1 MIGIG
6 WATLYATIIEKY
18 EVEPNI
24 KINLKSQSCNNVN
37 Q

>member
-18 EVEPNI
+18 EVEP
-24 KINLKSQSCNNVN
+24 KIIMNLQSQSCNNIN